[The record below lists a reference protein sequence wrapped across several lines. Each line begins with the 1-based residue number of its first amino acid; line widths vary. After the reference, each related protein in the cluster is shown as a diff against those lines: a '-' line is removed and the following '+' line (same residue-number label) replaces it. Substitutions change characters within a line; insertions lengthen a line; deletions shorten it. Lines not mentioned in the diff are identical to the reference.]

1 MCLHFSFNAHV
12 NVKVE
17 KIGRAC
23 KECRDR
29 LLPGRAGDVV
39 AAVVRPV
46 VDCDPRE
53 FSSAPRAEFCAST
66 AALPRR
72 LVQHQMRQQ
81 QQRRQRQSH
90 CSALTSGRDERS
102 DHDVSTTDDHTP
114 PAEPCQPI
122 ISKLSLKPTN
132 RKVWPPATGQS
143 QTSSTSIQPVKIAKS
158 CYPADR
164 SQHTSLIGTFTNT
177 AENTIQVKLIQK
189 QKYL

>member
-1 MCLHFSFNAHV
+1 
-12 NVKVE
+12 
-17 KIGRAC
+17 
-23 KECRDR
+23 
-29 LLPGRAGDVV
+29 
-39 AAVVRPV
+39 
-46 VDCDPRE
+46 
-53 FSSAPRAEFCAST
+53 
-66 AALPRR
+66 
-72 LVQHQMRQQ
+72 
-81 QQRRQRQSH
+81 
-90 CSALTSGRDERS
+90 LTSGRDERW

-122 ISKLSLKPTN
+122 TSKLSLKPTN

-158 CYPADR
+158 FYPADR